1 MLSLGDSY
9 TIGES
14 VSSDDRWPVQLAV
27 ACFAR
32 AASTS
37 PTRGSSRAPDGRR
50 ATCSAGIDDARPRG
64 PFDLVTLLIG
74 VNDQYRGRS
83 IDEYRSQFRLAL
95 NRALTHAGKRPR
107 SVIVIS
113 IPDWGVT
120 PHAQGRDR
128 RRIAADI
135 DAFNT
140 VNRDEASAAGTHYVD
155 ITGLSRLAGA
165 TAPRRWDG
173 LHPSAA
179 MYLEWARA
187 ILPLALGILRSLAAA
202 EPFQTARWSA
212 SCCSQPRIWRES
224 SCAVSR

>member
-1 MLSLGDSY
+1 MTHAAPNRGQSDSLVRLRMLSLGDSY

-14 VSSDDRWPVQLAV
+14 VSSDDRWPVGLAGMLRSSGIDVDDPVIIARTGWTTRELSV
-27 ACFAR
+27 A
-32 AASTS
+32 
-37 PTRGSSRAPDGRR
+37 
-50 ATCSAGIDDARPRG
+50 IDDARPRG

-83 IDEYRSQFRLAL
+83 TGEYRSQFHLAL

-128 RRIAADI
+128 HKIAADV

-140 VNRDEASAAGTHYVD
+140 VNRDEATAAGAHYVD
-155 ITGLSRLAGA
+155 ITGLSRLAGGDRTLVA
-165 TAPRRWDG
+165 GDG

-179 MYLEWARA
+179 MYLQWARA
-187 ILPLALGILRSLAAA
+187 ILPIATGIL
-202 EPFQTARWSA
+202 
-212 SCCSQPRIWRES
+212 S
-224 SCAVSR
+224 SRR

>member
-1 MLSLGDSY
+1 MTHPTPTGDHGDGANSARPRMLSLGDSY

-14 VSSDDRWPVQLAV
+14 VSSDDRWPVDLVGMLRSHGIDV
-27 ACFAR
+27 ADPVIIAR
-32 AASTS
+32 TGWTTRDLSAA
-37 PTRGSSRAPDGRR
+37 
-50 ATCSAGIDDARPRG
+50 IDDARPRG

-83 IDEYRSQFRLAL
+83 AEEYRPQFRLAL
-95 NRALTHAGKRPR
+95 SRAMTHAGKRPA

-128 RRIAADI
+128 KRIASDI
-135 DAFNT
+135 DAFNA
-140 VNRDEASAAGTHYVD
+140 VNREEARAAGTHYVD

-165 TAPRRWDG
+165 DRGLVAGDG

-179 MYLEWARA
+179 MYVQWARA
-187 ILPLALGILRSLAAA
+187 ILPVATGILSPAH
-202 EPFQTARWSA
+202 
-212 SCCSQPRIWRES
+212 
-224 SCAVSR
+224 

>member
-1 MLSLGDSY
+1 MTQAAQTGEREAFATSARLRMLSLGDSY

-14 VSSDDRWPVQLAV
+14 VSSDDRWPVDLAGMLRSNGIDMDDPV
-27 ACFAR
+27 IIAR
-32 AASTS
+32 TGWTTRDLSAA
-37 PTRGSSRAPDGRR
+37 
-50 ATCSAGIDDARPRG
+50 IDDARPRG

-83 IDEYRSQFRLAL
+83 AEDYRPQFRLAL
-95 NRALTHAGKRPR
+95 SRAMTHAGKRPA

-128 RRIAADI
+128 QRIATDI
-135 DAFNT
+135 DAFNA
-140 VNRDEASAAGTHYVD
+140 VNRQEATAAGTHYVD

-165 TAPRRWDG
+165 DRGLVAGDG

-179 MYLEWARA
+179 MYLQWARA
-187 ILPLALGILRSLAAA
+187 ILPVATGILSH
-202 EPFQTARWSA
+202 AR
-212 SCCSQPRIWRES
+212 
-224 SCAVSR
+224 

>member
-1 MLSLGDSY
+1 MTQATEIGEHVSSTSSGRLRILSLGDSY

-14 VSSDDRWPVQLAV
+14 VSSDDRWPVDLAGMLRSNGIDV
-27 ACFAR
+27 ADPVIIAR
-32 AASTS
+32 TGWTTRDLSAA
-37 PTRGSSRAPDGRR
+37 
-50 ATCSAGIDDARPRG
+50 IDDARPRG

-83 IDEYRSQFRLAL
+83 AEEYRPQFRLAL
-95 NRALTHAGKRPR
+95 SRAMTQAGKRPA

-128 RRIAADI
+128 QRIAADI
-135 DAFNT
+135 DAFNA
-140 VNRDEASAAGTHYVD
+140 VNRQEATEAGTHYVD

-165 TAPRRWDG
+165 DRGLLAGDG

-179 MYLEWARA
+179 MYLQWARA
-187 ILPLALGILRSLAAA
+187 ILPVATGILSAA
-202 EPFQTARWSA
+202 R
-212 SCCSQPRIWRES
+212 
-224 SCAVSR
+224 